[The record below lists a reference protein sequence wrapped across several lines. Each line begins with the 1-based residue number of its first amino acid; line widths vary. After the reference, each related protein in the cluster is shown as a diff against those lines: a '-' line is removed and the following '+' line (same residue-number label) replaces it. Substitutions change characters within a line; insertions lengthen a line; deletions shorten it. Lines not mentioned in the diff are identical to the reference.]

1 MVSARGTARLLFQA
15 IRKSAE
21 DHAKDLAAAIAYWS
35 FFSIF
40 PLVIAI
46 LSVAGYFLGS
56 SEAQVRVYRLVT
68 DSLPGSADFVQ
79 GLVTDVVE
87 HRGTLGLVGLLGLL
101 WTASK
106 GFGAVTRAVNR
117 AVGAKRSHPFSLS
130 KLRHLLVTAVCSALL
145 LISLGT
151 TTAVEVVLRPSMLEP
166 LGLDLPLL
174 SRFQGTVTNLLLAV
188 LLFAVVYKITPYVR
202 ASWGQ
207 VLPGALL
214 AALLFEVLKAGFVV
228 YLERG
233 TDLEALYG
241 SLSSIIVLLLWLY
254 LSAWVLILGAEFN
267 IVRFQARSKRASEAV
282 ELVEAGD

>member
-1 MVSARGTARLLFQA
+1 MSARVTARLLFQA

-117 AVGAKRSHPFSLS
+117 AVGAKRSHPFFLS

-214 AALLFEVLKAGFVV
+214 AALLFEVLKACFVV

-282 ELVEAGD
+282 ELVEVGD